1 MTEPIGP
8 AARPTATS
16 GPGTA
21 GPAEDWP
28 AKATDQIVNLVDQLR
43 EKTTGPA
50 IRFARAVVFG
60 FLATMLGT
68 AALVLLI
75 VGLVRFVNVYVPGGV
90 WVAHGIVGL
99 LFVGVGA
106 WLWSKRYGPADATE

>member
-1 MTEPIGP
+1 MTD
-8 AARPTATS
+8 TTS
-16 GPGTA
+16 GGPGAPRTPGTP

-28 AKATDQIVNLVDQLR
+28 AKATDQIVNLVDQVR

-68 AALVLLI
+68 AALVLFI
-75 VGLVRFVNVYVPGGV
+75 VGLVRFVNVYAPGGV

>member
-8 AARPTATS
+8 APRPTA
-16 GPGTA
+16 PGGA
-21 GPAEDWP
+21 GTPAEDWP

-99 LFVGVGA
+99 LVVGVGA